1 MADFCTICD
10 EEIGEQ
16 PITELLCHH
25 FFHTT
30 CILNMFTMHPQ
41 NHHLQCVTCQEPF
54 FTVQAQ
60 PAVDEE
66 QDEDDET
73 DEEEEEA
80 NYWVRQASERVRVT
94 NLYDTDPKVR
104 ELIKKYKTAYREVGK
119 PRTQY
124 AKLVMRKKEQLSNFA
139 DPLFQQIRERQR
151 EINKDVFNSLEY
163 KTFRQKDAALM
174 RYYNKLQSTYNIT
187 SRSFHFLHDKR
198 GCRGLRRPSYFNR
211 WRVRRNLRLRYYF

>member
-1 MADFCTICD
+1 MADFCTIC
-10 EEIGEQ
+10 EEELGDQ

-25 FFHTT
+25 FFHTA

-41 NHHLQCVTCQEPF
+41 NHHLQCITCEQPF

-60 PAVDEE
+60 PVE
-66 QDEDDET
+66 QRQEV
-73 DEEEEEA
+73 EEEEEEDEGEI
-80 NYWVRQASERVRVT
+80 NYLVREAAERIRVS
-94 NLYDTDPKVR
+94 NLYDTDPKLR
-104 ELIKKYKTAYREVGK
+104 DLIKKYKTAYREVGK

-139 DPLFQQIRERQR
+139 YPLFQQIRERQR

-163 KTFRQKDAALM
+163 KTFRQKDAAIM

-187 SRSFHFLHDKR
+187 WRSFRFLHNKR
-198 GCRGLRRPSYFNR
+198 GCRGLRKPSYFNR